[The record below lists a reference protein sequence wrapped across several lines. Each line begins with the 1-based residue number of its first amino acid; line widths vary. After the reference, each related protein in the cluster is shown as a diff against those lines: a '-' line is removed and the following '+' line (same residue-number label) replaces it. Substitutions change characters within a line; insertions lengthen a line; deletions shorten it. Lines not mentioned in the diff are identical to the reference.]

1 MQPQAS
7 SQDAGARGSRT
18 DDRERV
24 AVVGSGIAG
33 LTAAYLLQR
42 RFDVTLFEAEARLG
56 GHSHTHEVAGE
67 HGRAIAV
74 DSGFIVHNERTYP
87 NLLRLFG
94 ELGVATQETDMSM
107 SVRCEGC
114 GLEYAG
120 ARGPRGLFAR
130 SSSLVRPQF
139 LRMLGEVKRFHRDAR
154 RMLAD
159 AGDGE
164 GSGGAG
170 GGGRSNGS
178 GSKGNGNG
186 SGVGRGGGGGLRD
199 EDTAGDARS
208 IADPA
213 WDPTLGEFLRERGY
227 SVFFADHFMLPLV
240 AAVWSTGPVLARR
253 YPARYLFRFLAHHG
267 MLAVTGSP
275 RWRTVVGGSR
285 TYVERAVK
293 GLTAVQLST
302 PVAAITRSANGVRL
316 LDASG
321 ELHLADRVVIA
332 THPDQALRLLA
343 DPTTAERDVLG
354 AMPYSR
360 NETLLHTDSTL
371 LPRARAAHGSWNYL
385 LAGCSAKPAPV
396 AAVGSSGDA
405 DAEADA
411 CRPAVVSYHM
421 NRLHRLDEP
430 TDYVVTLN
438 APERVAPDRVLARM
452 VYEHPVY
459 TPESLA
465 AQTRLPEL
473 NTQVTAYAGAYHGW
487 GFHEDGCASGAAAA
501 LAFGVSW

>member
-1 MQPQAS
+1 
-7 SQDAGARGSRT
+7 
-18 DDRERV
+18 
-24 AVVGSGIAG
+24 
-33 LTAAYLLQR
+33 
-42 RFDVTLFEAEARLG
+42 
-56 GHSHTHEVAGE
+56 
-67 HGRAIAV
+67 
-74 DSGFIVHNERTYP
+74 VHNERTYP

-130 SSSLVRPQF
+130 GGSLVRPQF

-154 RMLAD
+154 RLL
-159 AGDGE
+159 DGE
-164 GSGGAG
+164 CGGVGAG
-170 GGGRSNGS
+170 
-178 GSKGNGNG
+178 
-186 SGVGRGGGGGLRD
+186 
-199 EDTAGDARS
+199 DTAGDAAAGAATANATDKDR
-208 IADPA
+208 DRD

-240 AAVWSTGPVLARR
+240 SAVWSTGPVLARR

-267 MLAVTGSP
+267 MLSVTGSP

-302 PVAAITRSANGVRL
+302 PVYSVARTADGVHL
-316 LDASG
+316 LDTAG
-321 ELHLADRVVIA
+321 ELHTADRVVIA
-332 THPDQALRLLA
+332 THPDQALRMLA
-343 DPTTAERDVLG
+343 DPTPAERDVLG

-385 LAGCSAKPAPV
+385 LPGCSAKPAPV
-396 AAVGSSGDA
+396 PATGTASGTGTEPA
-405 DAEADA
+405 
-411 CRPAVVSYHM
+411 AVVSYHM
-421 NRLHRLDEP
+421 NRLHRLEEP
-430 TDYVVTLN
+430 TDYLVTLN
-438 APERVAPDRVLARM
+438 APERVAPESVLARM
-452 VYEHPVY
+452 IYEHPVY

-487 GFHEDGCASGAAAA
+487 GFHEDGCTSGVAAA

>member
-1 MQPQAS
+1 MQPQPS
-7 SQDAGARGSRT
+7 SQHAGARGSGT
-18 DDRERV
+18 DGRERI

-42 RFDVTLFEAEARLG
+42 RYDVTLFEADARLG

-67 HGRAIAV
+67 HGRAIAI

-130 SSSLVRPQF
+130 GGSLVRPQF

-154 RMLAD
+154 RLLD
-159 AGDGE
+159 GDGE
-164 GSGGAG
+164 SVGDGSGDSAG
-170 GGGRSNGS
+170 SAEGGSADRSAMAH
-178 GSKGNGNG
+178 
-186 SGVGRGGGGGLRD
+186 
-199 EDTAGDARS
+199 TADR
-208 IADPA
+208 A

-227 SVFFADHFMLPLV
+227 SVFFADHFMFPLV
-240 AAVWSTGPVLARR
+240 SAVWSTGPVLARR

-302 PVAAITRSANGVRL
+302 PVQSVTRTADGVRL
-316 LDASG
+316 LDTAG
-321 ELHLADRVVIA
+321 ELHTADRVVIA
-332 THPDQALRLLA
+332 THPDQALRMLA
-343 DPTTAERDVLG
+343 DPTPAEREVLG

-360 NETLLHTDSTL
+360 NETLLHTDSAV

-385 LAGCSAKPAPV
+385 LAGCSAKPAPGIGTER
-396 AAVGSSGDA
+396 A
-405 DAEADA
+405 
-411 CRPAVVSYHM
+411 AVVSYHM

-430 TDYVVTLN
+430 TDYLVTLN
-438 APERVAPDRVLARM
+438 APERVAADRVLARM

-473 NTQVTAYAGAYHGW
+473 NTRVTAYAGAYHGW
-487 GFHEDGCASGAAAA
+487 GFHEDGCASGVAAA
-501 LAFGVSW
+501 LAFGVRW